1 MSSNVAVDGQQ
12 SNAALAWTAWCGSVG
27 VVAAPDP
34 HERIRQCLL
43 ENAALAVAR
52 GKAKY
57 EAVVVTLGLERCR
70 GAFAGHHPVVMG
82 FLRFFRAKIVFGHM
96 GEDAQWLLLAVFN
109 ELHAGVVFPRA
120 QRVFGFLCRVVIL
133 LINECAR
140 IGDQTTEQ

>member
-27 VVAAPDP
+27 VVAAPNP

-43 ENAALAVAR
+43 ENAAVAVAR
-52 GKAKY
+52 GQAKY
-57 EAVVVTLGLERCR
+57 EAVVVTLGFESSR

-82 FLRFFRAKIVFGHM
+82 LLRIVRAKIVFGNM
-96 GEDAQWLLLAVFN
+96 REDAQRFLLAAFN

-120 QRVFGFLCRVVIL
+120 KRIFGFLRRVVIL
-133 LINECAR
+133 LIDECAR
-140 IGDQTTEQ
+140 IGDQTTE